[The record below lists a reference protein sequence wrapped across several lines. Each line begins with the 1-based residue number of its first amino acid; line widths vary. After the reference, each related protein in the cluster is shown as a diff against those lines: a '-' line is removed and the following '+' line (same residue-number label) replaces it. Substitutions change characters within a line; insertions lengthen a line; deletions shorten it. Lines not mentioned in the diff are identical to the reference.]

1 MQDDGTGGSFLCAC
15 APDVQSEG
23 SSWSKRR
30 SSRTSIFP
38 LSSRTETLDGESVDL
53 KQNLWKSIGKLTVEV
68 QKFIELIHLFQFEHA
83 TSENDEHDDKS
94 QTQGPSGDGIGT
106 ELTWFKFFT
115 NLIKSILQN
124 RIYMKGIEP
133 KCPFHCTWQ
142 CLPPSNQ
149 IHPHTGIVRR
159 KVNAGPL

>member
-38 LSSRTETLDGESVDL
+38 LSSRTETLDGGSVDL
-53 KQNLWKSIGKLTVEV
+53 KQHLWKSIEKLTVEV

-83 TSENDEHDDKS
+83 TSENDEGDDKS
-94 QTQGPSGDGIGT
+94 QTQGPSGDGIGPD
-106 ELTWFKFFT
+106 LTWFQCFV
-115 NLIKSILQN
+115 NLIKSILQKSNLHEGNWDQVPVSLHVTVSSPIKSNPSAHRN
-124 RIYMKGIEP
+124 RTE
-133 KCPFHCTWQ
+133 
-142 CLPPSNQ
+142 
-149 IHPHTGIVRR
+149 
-159 KVNAGPL
+159 